1 MAGRKTYRR
10 RTRPFQR
17 QVRRFGRRIGAALSA
32 AAVLCALVLTL
43 GGRLGWPV
51 PSWNEVYRAFG
62 LGPSAVPA
70 AAQDAASCAHIV
82 DVGQASAMLL
92 EQDEHFALVDA
103 GLAATQEE
111 LAAYLQEAGVR
122 SLDFAVLTHPHADHM
137 GGMQYILESFSVGT
151 LYVADLAQCAEQPGT
166 GYEKLLEAARREGV
180 PVHTMQADER
190 YALGQAASCVL
201 AEGEPCESLND
212 TSPVLRFETPV
223 FSLLCTGDG
232 EEAAEQNALLYGGNL
247 SADVLVAG
255 HHGSY
260 TSNSET
266 FVQAVDPR
274 VVAVSCGKDNDYGHP
289 HGAALAAFASVG
301 ADVYRTDADG
311 SIVCYADETGRLQV
325 ACGGKGAAQAA

>member
-10 RTRPFQR
+10 RTPPFQR

-111 LAAYLQEAGVR
+111 LAAY
-122 SLDFAVLTHPHADHM
+122 M
-137 GGMQYILESFSVGT
+137 ES
-151 LYVADLAQCAEQPGT
+151 E
-166 GYEKLLEAARREGV
+166 
-180 PVHTMQADER
+180 
-190 YALGQAASCVL
+190 LGI
-201 AEGEPCESLND
+201 
-212 TSPVLRFETPV
+212 
-223 FSLLCTGDG
+223 
-232 EEAAEQNALLYGGNL
+232 
-247 SADVLVAG
+247 
-255 HHGSY
+255 
-260 TSNSET
+260 
-266 FVQAVDPR
+266 PR
-274 VVAVSCGKDNDYGHP
+274 DRQ
-289 HGAALAAFASVG
+289 LW
-301 ADVYRTDADG
+301 
-311 SIVCYADETGRLQV
+311 
-325 ACGGKGAAQAA
+325 KGP

>member
-180 PVHTMQADER
+180 PVHTMQAGER
-190 YALGQAASCVL
+190 YALGQAA
-201 AEGEPCESLND
+201 
-212 TSPVLRFETPV
+212 R
-223 FSLLCTGDG
+223 
-232 EEAAEQNALLYGGNL
+232 
-247 SADVLVAG
+247 
-255 HHGSY
+255 
-260 TSNSET
+260 
-266 FVQAVDPR
+266 
-274 VVAVSCGKDNDYGHP
+274 
-289 HGAALAAFASVG
+289 
-301 ADVYRTDADG
+301 
-311 SIVCYADETGRLQV
+311 
-325 ACGGKGAAQAA
+325 

>member
-1 MAGRKTYRR
+1 M
-10 RTRPFQR
+10 
-17 QVRRFGRRIGAALSA
+17 
-32 AAVLCALVLTL
+32 
-43 GGRLGWPV
+43 
-51 PSWNEVYRAFG
+51 
-62 LGPSAVPA
+62 
-70 AAQDAASCAHIV
+70 
-82 DVGQASAMLL
+82 
-92 EQDEHFALVDA
+92 
-103 GLAATQEE
+103 
-111 LAAYLQEAGVR
+111 
-122 SLDFAVLTHPHADHM
+122 
-137 GGMQYILESFSVGT
+137 GT

-190 YALGQAASCVL
+190 YALGQAAFCVL

-301 ADVYRTDADG
+301 ADVYRTG
-311 SIVCYADETGRLQV
+311 CGRKHCVL
-325 ACGGKGAAQAA
+325 CR